1 MARPAARS
9 RGHRAPRSTARA
21 RLRYARLRH
30 QAAVEDVDYRAA
42 RGLDRALFQKLAGG
56 RWIEEAQNLII
67 EGPTGVGKS
76 WLACALGHKACRDN
90 RSVLYQ
96 RIPRMFA
103 DLALARGDGRY
114 PRLMRALGG
123 VKLLILD
130 DWGLEPLGP
139 EQRHDLL
146 EIVEER
152 YGRGATLITSQIPV
166 DRWHDLIGEP
176 TLADAILDR
185 IVHNAHRLQLRG
197 ESLRK
202 KRPQTSPLDRP
213 TAEMERS
220 HPTSGRPA
228 TPADIN
234 RNGRPTSIGTGGRL
248 RIGMPGRHHR
258 NPQRWPMASTID
270 TLRLAKRFKD
280 VRLSDE
286 QAELFAEVF
295 RETQEAG
302 AAQLATKADL
312 ERLELTLRAD
322 LERVERTPLR
332 ADLER
337 DGAPP
342 SGVTSPRWRRKS
354 RRLKFDL
361 LKWIVP
367 LVAAPLSSPRRPLL
381 QRSNFRLRDFRL
393 QRGEGAPEGGLMPAE
408 GRRAAASR
416 STRSRSARNVSS
428 SRSRSA
434 LVASWAAPAS
444 CVGLANSWACSSD
457 RRTY

>member
-1 MARPAARS
+1 MLTHPTLDQLQQLGLAGMARAFTELEANPGSAELSHAEWLALLLDREATE
-9 RGHRAPRSTARA
+9 RHDRRLRA

-30 QAAVEDVDYRAA
+30 QAVVEDVDYRAP
-42 RGLDRALFQKLAGG
+42 RGLDRTLFQNLAGG

-96 RIPRMFA
+96 RIPKMFT

-139 EQRHDLL
+139 EQRRDLL

-202 KRPQTSPLDRP
+202 KAHQT
-213 TAEMERS
+213 
-220 HPTSGRPA
+220 
-228 TPADIN
+228 
-234 RNGRPTSIGTGGRL
+234 
-248 RIGMPGRHHR
+248 
-258 NPQRWPMASTID
+258 
-270 TLRLAKRFKD
+270 LA
-280 VRLSDE
+280 
-286 QAELFAEVF
+286 A
-295 RETQEAG
+295 
-302 AAQLATKADL
+302 
-312 ERLELTLRAD
+312 
-322 LERVERTPLR
+322 
-332 ADLER
+332 
-337 DGAPP
+337 
-342 SGVTSPRWRRKS
+342 
-354 RRLKFDL
+354 
-361 LKWIVP
+361 
-367 LVAAPLSSPRRPLL
+367 
-381 QRSNFRLRDFRL
+381 
-393 QRGEGAPEGGLMPAE
+393 
-408 GRRAAASR
+408 
-416 STRSRSARNVSS
+416 
-428 SRSRSA
+428 
-434 LVASWAAPAS
+434 
-444 CVGLANSWACSSD
+444 
-457 RRTY
+457 